1 MIALVHLVWGP
12 LGPEPLRTFLRSYR
26 ERPAGAE
33 HELVMLMNGVS
44 DAQRAQLL
52 SELGGVEHR
61 VLTLEEP
68 MQDLAAYLQAAQ
80 LLEHERLCFLNSYSE
95 ILVPDWLTKLN
106 EALDQPHVGL
116 VGATGSWASTRSWV
130 LHAYFLP
137 TAYRGVMPPR
147 RVAREQ
153 FLAIELERDGEFV
166 ENKDD
171 HPTRSLGESL
181 RAKWRTLPDM
191 PRQLLGYEGFP
202 APHVRTNAFMLDRAV
217 LDRLRTGSIRTKMDA
232 YDVENGRHSLTRQ
245 VQRMGLRTL
254 LVDRDGT
261 AYDERQWPAART
273 FWQGDQEGLL
283 IADNQTRSYARGGED
298 RRRLLSAFAWGAS
311 ADPHMPI
318 DAASKP

>member
-1 MIALVHLVWGP
+1 
-12 LGPEPLRTFLRSYR
+12 
-26 ERPAGAE
+26 
-33 HELVMLMNGVS
+33 
-44 DAQRAQLL
+44 
-52 SELGGVEHR
+52 
-61 VLTLEEP
+61 
-68 MQDLAAYLQAAQ
+68 MQDLAAYLRAAQ

-106 EALDQPHVGL
+106 EALDQPRVGL

-147 RVAREQ
+147 SVAREQ
-153 FLAIELERDGEFV
+153 FLAIELERDGGFV
-166 ENKDD
+166 ENEDD

-181 RAKWRTLPDM
+181 RAKWRTLPDI
-191 PRQLLGYEGFP
+191 PRQLFGYEGFP

-217 LDRLRTGSIRTKMDA
+217 LHRLRTRSIRTKMDA
-232 YDVENGRHSLTRQ
+232 YDVENGRRSLTRQ

-311 ADPHMPI
+311 ADPHMPV